1 MSEKPL
7 LIAIFETMRH
17 HLSFFTAL
25 LLVGCA
31 VQSQPQ
37 GGPRDETPPTI
48 VAQSP
53 AMGTLNWSGN
63 TAEVTFDEYIQAKN
77 LRTAIT
83 TTPALEGIEAKI
95 KGKSL
100 SIEWDTQ
107 ELLPNT
113 TYRIA
118 LGDAVGDLNENNLYQ
133 NLELVWST
141 GSYIDSLS
149 LHGSTIPEKKVPF
162 DKLKIW
168 LVPSGVDTV
177 TTAIFSTVPGKS
189 GEFKF
194 SYLPHGTFDVLV
206 FEDLNFNNRWE
217 HESEPFGISKNHNTE
232 LDSLP
237 VNVPFYNGFFELPED
252 PSTSLLDS
260 IAVILDTAKAENTG
274 HLTLLIPPVDQTTF
288 GWLIHESGYQK
299 KFIFTTYRQND
310 TSYLDL
316 GNQLPG
322 KYVFRGFIDSNSD
335 SSWTPASWYE
345 DRESEF
351 ILTDQNFELK
361 ANWDLE
367 QTLILK

>member
-1 MSEKPL
+1 LSEKPL

-17 HLSFFTAL
+17 QLSFFTAL

-63 TAEVTFDEYIQAKN
+63 TTEVTFDEYIQAKN

-149 LHGSTIPEKKVPF
+149 LNGSTIPEKKRR
-162 DKLKIW
+162 
-168 LVPSGVDTV
+168 
-177 TTAIFSTVPGKS
+177 ST
-189 GEFKF
+189 
-194 SYLPHGTFDVLV
+194 
-206 FEDLNFNNRWE
+206 N
-217 HESEPFGISKNHNTE
+217 
-232 LDSLP
+232 
-237 VNVPFYNGFFELPED
+237 
-252 PSTSLLDS
+252 
-260 IAVILDTAKAENTG
+260 
-274 HLTLLIPPVDQTTF
+274 
-288 GWLIHESGYQK
+288 
-299 KFIFTTYRQND
+299 
-310 TSYLDL
+310 
-316 GNQLPG
+316 
-322 KYVFRGFIDSNSD
+322 
-335 SSWTPASWYE
+335 
-345 DRESEF
+345 
-351 ILTDQNFELK
+351 
-361 ANWDLE
+361 
-367 QTLILK
+367 